1 MPSELKS
8 SLMQKVKRGKKIDE
22 RRRDNMGGKCCEELE
37 SHTTKIALSVGEAE
51 YYAMVSAAA
60 EALGFKSL
68 LRDLGCDAK
77 VRVWTDSAA
86 AKSIGSRRGIGK
98 IRHLDVKYLW
108 IQDMTRRK
116 ELQLK
121 KILGS
126 ANPADIMTKPK
137 DAKEIGR
144 LTGKVKVNV
153 VERKEGKKA
162 KEKGEEV

>member
-1 MPSELKS
+1 
-8 SLMQKVKRGKKIDE
+8 
-22 RRRDNMGGKCCEELE
+22 MGGNVVK
-37 SHTTKIALSVGEAE
+37 SWSRTQATIALSVGEAE

-68 LRDLGCDAK
+68 LKDLGCDAR

-108 IQDMTRRK
+108 VQDMTRRK

-137 DAKEIGR
+137 DAKEIER
-144 LTGKVKVNV
+144 LTGKVKVKV
-153 VERKEGKKA
+153 VGRKDGKKV
-162 KEKGEEV
+162 KEESEEV